1 MVINKKIA
9 RELPKSEKKLQM
21 VITVDDDVGVLVQ
34 GLGQHP
40 KRKLLCWWWKNKQN
54 IRKKPEKHI
63 NGVRDV
69 RHYLQGLLQGLPQK
83 GKLTWFDQK
92 VKKNKMRMI
101 LPVRVHLM
109 GCWDGGHMTN
119 SQKWSKN
126 ISCSPLLWLP
136 ESVWIMFWSAPV
148 VEIWCK
154 WFWKA
159 PRFFLFFV
167 FFSMK
172 TKSNNIISR
181 HLES

>member
-1 MVINKKIA
+1 MMMLGYLFRVLGNIQKGNFF
-9 RELPKSEKKLQM
+9 
-21 VITVDDDVGVLVQ
+21 VDDE
-34 GLGQHP
+34 
-40 KRKLLCWWWKNKQN
+40 KINR
-54 IRKKPEKHI
+54 ISEKKPEKII

-126 ISCSPLLWLP
+126 ISCSPLL
-136 ESVWIMFWSAPV
+136 
-148 VEIWCK
+148 
-154 WFWKA
+154 
-159 PRFFLFFV
+159 
-167 FFSMK
+167 
-172 TKSNNIISR
+172 
-181 HLES
+181 

>member
-1 MVINKKIA
+1 MMVGCFQGPGSISKYGNLSKKREKITKKSAKIGWWWLWCWVVFRVQGLFPNMVINKKIA

-119 SQKWSKN
+119 YQKWSKN
-126 ISCSPLLWLP
+126 ISCSPLL
-136 ESVWIMFWSAPV
+136 
-148 VEIWCK
+148 
-154 WFWKA
+154 
-159 PRFFLFFV
+159 
-167 FFSMK
+167 
-172 TKSNNIISR
+172 
-181 HLES
+181 